1 MQTRH
6 AMHTKHVNN
15 RFVKNSFWRYYF
27 IYGLLIFLLAAL
39 LVRLVQLNIFQSAV
53 LISKS
58 DSAIIRQEII
68 PASRG
73 IIYDRNGVPLA
84 ISATVKSIWIDP
96 TIFNPSFDQ
105 LGQLSHQLMM
115 SVDDIESIASH
126 EKQKHFVYV
135 KRRIDPSIAQSIMDL
150 KIPGVFDESSYRRF
164 YPSAEVDA
172 QIVGLTNID
181 DDGQSGLELAFNAWL
196 AGQTGEKRV
205 MRDRLGQTISNL
217 GDIKP
222 SQDGKDLTLSI
233 DQRIQFSAYMALMDA
248 IEKYHA
254 QSGSVVVMNPK
265 TGEILA
271 MVNAPSFNP
280 NALPKNSGQFR
291 NIAVTD
297 MYEPGSVMKPF
308 TVAMGLQSGLYTP
321 DSTID
326 TNPGWLHVGGYTVRD
341 DSYNGVVNITQLLQK
356 SSNIA
361 AAKMML
367 SLNPTEYWQFL
378 HQIGFGQ
385 TTGSGFPGESGG
397 TMKDRAIWRPSVV
410 ASMAYGYGIS
420 VTALQLAEG
429 YSVLANHGVK
439 VPVSFIKQITPEK
452 GSQVI
457 DPKIADEVITMLK
470 SVLEPGGNGT
480 KARVD
485 GYEVAGKTGTAYVAK
500 NGGYDTQNFNSS
512 FVGVAPADDP
522 QLVVAVMIHSPQGEH
537 FGAQVAAP
545 AFSKIMGSALDILN
559 ISPK

>member
-1 MQTRH
+1 MKNGFTQ
-6 AMHTKHVNN
+6 KDKN
-15 RFVKNSFWRYYF
+15 RFVKNSVWRYYF
-27 IYGLLIFLLAAL
+27 IYAFLIVLLSAL
-39 LVRLVQLNIFQSAV
+39 LVRLFQLNILQSNE

-58 DSAIIRQEII
+58 DAAIIREEII

-96 TIFNPSFDQ
+96 ALFNPSFEQ
-105 LGQLSHQLMM
+105 LHQLSSLLTM
-115 SVDDIESIASH
+115 SVGDIESIANH
-126 EKQKHFVYV
+126 DRQKHFIYL
-135 KRRIDPSIAQSIMDL
+135 KRRINPSIAQSINDL
-150 KIPGVFDESSYRRF
+150 EIAGVFDEESYRRF

-172 QIVGLTNID
+172 QLLGLTNIND
-181 DDGQSGLELAFNAWL
+181 EGQSGLELALNNWL
-196 AGQTGEKRV
+196 AGQTGSKRV
-205 MRDRLGQTISNL
+205 MRDRLGQTISVL
-217 GDIKP
+217 GSIKAP
-222 SQDGKDLTLSI
+222 QDGKDLILSI
-233 DQRIQFSAYMALMDA
+233 DQRIQFASYMALMDA
-248 IEKYHA
+248 IQKYHA

-280 NALPKNSGQFR
+280 NALPKDAGQYR

-297 MYEPGSVMKPF
+297 MYEPGSVMKSF
-308 TVAMGLQSGLYTP
+308 TVAMGLQTGLYTP

-326 TNPGWLHVGGYTVRD
+326 TNPGWLHVGGYTIRD
-341 DSYNGVVNITQLLQK
+341 DNYNGVVNITQLLQK

-397 TMKDRAIWRPSVV
+397 TLKDRAVWRPSVI
-410 ASMAYGYGIS
+410 AAMAYGYGIS

-429 YSVLANHGVK
+429 SSILANHGLK
-439 VPVSFIKQITPEK
+439 VPVSFIKQNAAPK
-452 GSQVI
+452 GSQVL

-485 GYEVAGKTGTAYVAK
+485 GYIVAGKTGTAYVAK
-500 NGGYDTQNFNSS
+500 NGGYDTHNFNAS

-545 AFSKIMGSALDILN
+545 AFSKIMGSALNILN

>member
-1 MQTRH
+1 MRAKKQ
-6 AMHTKHVNN
+6 
-15 RFVKNSFWRYYF
+15 FVPKQSLWRYYF
-27 IYGLLIFLLAAL
+27 IYALFIFILGAL
-39 LVRLVQLNIFQSAV
+39 VVRLFQLNILQSAG

-58 DSAIIRQEII
+58 DSAIIRQELI
-68 PASRG
+68 PSTRG
-73 IIYDRNGVPLA
+73 NIYDRKNVPLA
-84 ISATVKSIWIDP
+84 MSATVKSIWIDP
-96 TIFNPSFDQ
+96 QIFMASRDQ
-105 LGQLSHQLMM
+105 LSLMSHFLQMT
-115 SVDDIESIASH
+115 VDDIEAIANRN
-126 EKQKHFVYV
+126 KQKHFVYV
-135 KRRIDPSIAQSIMDL
+135 KRRIDPSIAQAVMDL
-150 KIPGVFDESSYRRF
+150 KIPGVFDEASYKRF

-181 DDGQSGLELAFNAWL
+181 DRGQSGLELTYNAWL
-196 AGQTGEKRV
+196 QGQSGAERV
-205 MRDRLGQTISNL
+205 MRDRLGETISNL
-217 GDIKP
+217 GQIRP
-222 SQDGKDLTLSI
+222 SQDGKDITLSI
-233 DQRIQFSAYMALMDA
+233 DQRIQFAAYMALSDA

-254 QSGSVVVMNPK
+254 ESGSVVVMNPK

-280 NALPKNSGQFR
+280 NSLPKDSRQYR

-321 DSTID
+321 DSTIN

-341 DSYNGVVNITQLLQK
+341 DSYNGVVNLTQLLQK

-385 TTGSGFPGESGG
+385 TTGSGFPGESSG
-397 TMKDRAIWRPSVV
+397 TLKDRSIWRPSVV

-420 VTALQLAEG
+420 VTALQLAQG
-429 YSVLANHGVK
+429 YCVLANHGMK
-439 VPVSFIKQITPEK
+439 LPVSFIKINTPVK
-452 GSQVI
+452 GSQVM
-457 DPKIADEVITMLK
+457 DPKVADEVITMLK

-485 GYEVAGKTGTAYVAK
+485 GYIVAGKTGTAYVAK
-500 NGGYDTQNFNSS
+500 DRGYDTHNFNSS

-522 QLVVAVMIHSPQGEH
+522 QLVVVVMIHNPQGEH
-537 FGAQVAAP
+537 FGAEVAAP
-545 AFSKIMGSALDILN
+545 AFSKIMGSALNILN
-559 ISPK
+559 ISPGIKQSFHH